1 MWGYSVNLEGI
12 KVQAQTK
19 RLADVVY
26 EKLCDAIVD
35 GTFAPGERVRDG
47 ELADQLSVSRMPVR
61 EALQRL
67 ERQGLIEMV
76 ASRFTRVTDV
86 TPELPAQS
94 AEFLGYQ
101 LGLSLRAALP
111 ALDEAQRAHAAAL
124 ARKISAVIGD
134 DPTAA
139 FVATGDLITYVG
151 EQSEN
156 TLFESVV
163 SDAWL
168 QLARNLRGAFPVTK
182 PVAELRADFE
192 NVATLIE
199 QGDAIG
205 AETGIRNVF
214 LLLPDQPGPAAAV
227 EGLWADLEESRES

>member
-1 MWGYSVNLEGI
+1 MWGYSVNLNGI

-26 EKLCDAIVD
+26 EKLCDAVID

-47 ELADQLSVSRMPVR
+47 ELAEQLSVSRMPVR

-86 TPELPAQS
+86 TPEMPARS

-101 LGLSLRAALP
+101 LGLWLRAALP
-111 ALDEAQRAHAAAL
+111 SLDDAQRAHAAAL
-124 ARKISAVIGD
+124 TRKISAVVGD
-134 DPTAA
+134 DPRAA
-139 FVATGDLITYVG
+139 FSATGDLITYLA
-151 EQSEN
+151 EQTEN
-156 TLFESVV
+156 TMFDAIM

-168 QLARNLRGAFPVTK
+168 QLSRNLRGAFPLTK
-182 PVAELRADFE
+182 PAAQLRADFE

-199 QGDAIG
+199 QGEAADAEI
-205 AETGIRNVF
+205 GIRDIF
-214 LLLPDQPGPAAAV
+214 LLLPGQPGPAAAV
-227 EGLWADLEESRES
+227 EGLWADLEETP

>member
-1 MWGYSVNLEGI
+1 MWGYSVNLGGI

-26 EKLCDAIVD
+26 ERLCDAIVD
-35 GTFAPGERVRDG
+35 GTLAPGERVRDG
-47 ELADQLSVSRMPVR
+47 ELADQLEVSRMPVR

-101 LGLSLRAALP
+101 LGLWLRAALP
-111 ALDEAQRAHAAAL
+111 SLDDAQRAHAAAL
-124 ARKISAVIGD
+124 TRKISAVVAD
-134 DPTAA
+134 DPRAA
-139 FVATGDLITYVG
+139 FHATGDLTTYLG
-151 EQSEN
+151 EQSGN
-156 TLFESVV
+156 TLFDAVMA
-163 SDAWL
+163 DAWL
-168 QLARNLRGAFPVTK
+168 QLSRNLRSSFPLTK
-182 PVAELRADFE
+182 PAAELRADFE

-199 QGDAIG
+199 KGDASG
-205 AETGIRNVF
+205 AESGVRDIF
-214 LLLPDQPGPAAAV
+214 LLQPGQPGPAAAV
-227 EGLWADLEESRES
+227 EGLWADLEHEA